1 MSITRA
7 QIARELYIKGG
18 VVNPDGRR
26 GFGGGADMGTVGTD
40 GKQGG
45 KGSNTG
51 LSGGYQGGPK
61 GGYGGGDGSVTGDD
75 YRRSRQEFEDKV
87 KADNARREK
96 ERKEK
101 EKKEKKK
108 KTIKKYFEDY
118 NLNKRK
124 KKQRSILSN
133 LDKKIRAGFNIKNP
147 DINLTRSIKEMEMYG
162 DPNATYGDMVK
173 EAVLGGSTF
182 GNKGDLI
189 GAQFEEYSPKEGSAK
204 EKFNY
209 QPDFFT
215 PIQTN
220 VPSGIVQGAASIG
233 NLLGGF
239 FSNKEPYSGKMTELA
254 DLYDKA
260 AGLDL
265 SKTTTSQMTKD
276 FQPNRYA
283 KENNLIYDPI
293 RKTFKPKPNEGGG
306 DNVMSEYERRLLEL
320 EKQNAALKNQQNA
333 ITNVPNSGL
342 GGLAPRF
349 AGSIFD
355 FTGLADGGRAGAMD
369 GGMMRDTTEGGIMDL
384 ETGRQMY
391 FLGKLVKK
399 AKRAVKKVIKSPIGK
414 AALLYAGAGALGN
427 LAGGSGLGGMFKGFM
442 SPKSFISGSKLGGI
456 FSKEGAKNI
465 LFGGKKFF
473 GERARDF
480 TPFSGILGTGGE
492 FSLGKGLTLGLGLP
506 FALDLLGV
514 GKDDEEGPDL
524 DDYYAKNR
532 IDIAD
537 IRNRP
542 FNFLAPRFAADGGL
556 MRLGYQEGGDAEP
569 VAKKTMPLIDMDGQ
583 EKDYRETGGFVD
595 MGRMERADDVP
606 ARLSKNEF
614 VFTADAVRNAGEGDI
629 DKGAEVMY
637 NMMKNLESGG
647 EVSEESQGLD
657 GAKEMFKTSQRLEE
671 VL

>member
-1 MSITRA
+1 MAITNA
-7 QIARELYIKGG
+7 QQYQQL
-18 VVNPDGRR
+18 VNKPADGKRPGYR
-26 GFGGGADMGTVGTD
+26 GDAAYRSASAQSTTIGQGNVGSKESFGGDQSSDGSEGASGADFSKVGSGSTYAKNVE
-40 GKQGG
+40 KQ
-45 KGSNTG
+45 K
-51 LSGGYQGGPK
+51 Q
-61 GGYGGGDGSVTGDD
+61 
-75 YRRSRQEFEDKV
+75 
-87 KADNARREK
+87 
-96 ERKEK
+96 KEK

-162 DPNATYGDMVK
+162 DPNATYGDMIK

-182 GNKGDLI
+182 SGDTSKYGLI
-189 GAQFEEYSPKEGSAK
+189 GEQFKEYSPKEGSAK

-260 AGLDL
+260 SGLDL